1 MSASDRRERARRPGT
16 ADAPPPA
23 SLLPAARDLCLF
35 IVAGEHSGDALGGRL
50 MAALNRLCK
59 RPRALSRRGRRGHGA
74 RKGSP
79 RSFRCP
85 TSP

>member
-1 MSASDRRERARRPGT
+1 MSASDRRERARRPEA

-35 IVAGEHSGDALGGRL
+35 IVAGEHSGDALGTRL

-59 RPRALSRRGRRGHGA
+59 GRVHYLGVGGRRHGA
-74 RKGSP
+74 RGARLAVS
-79 RSFRCP
+79 RCR